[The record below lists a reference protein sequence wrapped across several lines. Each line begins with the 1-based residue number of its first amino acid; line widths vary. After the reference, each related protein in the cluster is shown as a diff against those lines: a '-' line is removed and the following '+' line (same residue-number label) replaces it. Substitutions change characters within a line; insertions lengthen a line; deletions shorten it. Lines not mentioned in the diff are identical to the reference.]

1 MLAKPGQVWLTTL
14 MGGHRMSLKDKLFS
28 FEGRL
33 RRRDYW
39 VISITLGVTLFV
51 LSDVLRLV
59 LFGPAYSIFNAGFGS
74 FAAWMQEPRI
84 AWLAQGVS
92 LATLWPSLALSAK
105 RAHDRGR
112 GAGLVIGLLL
122 LNFVYSAITTLAPAI
137 WSTSS
142 LAATLAYGA
151 ASLIMLA
158 GLIYLLV
165 VVGFLDGT
173 PGPNRFGPSPKGVGG
188 DTADVFS

>member
-1 MLAKPGQVWLTTL
+1 
-14 MGGHRMSLKDKLFS
+14 MSLKDKIFS

-39 VISITLGVTLFV
+39 LISITMGVIVFV
-51 LSDVLRLV
+51 LSDVLRLI
-59 LFGPAYSIFNAGFGS
+59 LFGPAYSVFTTGFGS
-74 FAAWMQEPRI
+74 FAAWMQEPRV
-84 AWLAQGVS
+84 AWLAQGVA
-92 LATLWPSLALSAK
+92 LATLWPSLAMSTK

-112 GAGLVIGLLL
+112 GARLVIGLVL
-122 LNFVYSAITTLAPAI
+122 LNFAYSAITTLAPAT

-142 LAATLAYGA
+142 LAATLTYGA

-158 GLIYLLV
+158 GVIYLLV

-188 DTADVFS
+188 DTVDVFS